1 MRKEQIRLSADRR
14 GGGGGG
20 FSLSRPSFSAGVS
33 EAFRF
38 PESRGFREFPELSQ
52 SMEFSDFP
60 ESSEFSG
67 FPGSPGFPGLITLRN
82 ANGLTARF
90 TSYGARWVGMQVPDR
105 NGRLDDVIL
114 GFDALAGYKSAAEKY
129 HGAIVGRVC
138 GRIAGASFEL
148 DGERYALAANDV
160 YGKPQPNHLH
170 GGVLALHNRV
180 WKGRFAVNEAGEESA
195 VFSCLSKDGEEG
207 YPGNLRVQVTYTL
220 RATNALSLVCEA
232 VCDKATP
239 VNLTNHAFFNL
250 EGAEGGNDVL
260 SHTLR
265 LCASRLIE
273 CDEELLP
280 TGCLRPV
287 EGSNLDFRSFRM
299 LSDALQ
305 SPLFGIPK
313 NKGFSLAFALD
324 QVFGV
329 EEEAGKLSLAAELR
343 AEESGRS
350 LAIYTNQP
358 SIQVYTGYFMDGTD
372 VGKGNTPYFSSAGIA
387 LETQGFPDAVH
398 HPGFPSVIVRPGEVY
413 RHVTEY
419 RFGRL

>member
-1 MRKEQIRLSADRR
+1 MRKERIGLSADGFGGR
-14 GGGGGG
+14 GAGSSPSG
-20 FSLSRPSFSAGVS
+20 PSFSAEALGASGSARVS
-33 EAFRF
+33 GSAGS
-38 PESRGFREFPELSQ
+38 PEFVASRESPEFPE
-52 SMEFSDFP
+52 
-60 ESSEFSG
+60 FSG
-67 FPGSPGFPGLITLRN
+67 SSGFPGFPGLITLRN

-105 NGRLDDVIL
+105 NGRLDDVVL
-114 GFDALAGYKSAAEKY
+114 GFDTLAGYKSAAEKY

-170 GGVLALHNRV
+170 GGVFAFHNRV
-180 WKGRFAVNEAGEESA
+180 WKARFAVNQAGEESA
-195 VFSCLSKDGEEG
+195 VFSCLSNDGEEG
-207 YPGNLRVQVTYTL
+207 YPGHLRVQVTYTL
-220 RATNALSLVCEA
+220 HAANVLSLVCEA

-250 EGAEGGNDVL
+250 EGAAGGKDVL
-260 SHTLR
+260 SHMLR

-273 CDEELLP
+273 CDAELLP
-280 TGCLRPV
+280 TGRLRSL
-287 EGSNLDFRSFRM
+287 EGSRLDFRSSR
-299 LSDALQ
+299 LLADALR
-305 SPLFGIPK
+305 SDLFGIPE

-324 QVFGV
+324 QFL
-329 EEEAGKLSLAAELR
+329 AGKEGAEKLSLAAELR
-343 AEESGRS
+343 AQESGRS
-350 LAIYTNQP
+350 LAVYTNQP

-372 VGKGNTPYFSSAGIA
+372 VGKGDTPYFSSVGIA

-398 HPGFPSVIVRPGEVY
+398 HSGFPSVIVRPGEVY

-419 RFGRL
+419 KFGVW

>member
-1 MRKEQIRLSADRR
+1 MSKERRKLSTDRC
-14 GGGGGG
+14 GGGAAGS
-20 FSLSRPSFSAGVS
+20 FSSGLSFSAAASGSSRFS
-33 EAFRF
+33 ESLEF
-38 PESRGFREFPELSQ
+38 PESPEPPQPLEF
-52 SMEFSDFP
+52 
-60 ESSEFSG
+60 SEFS
-67 FPGSPGFPGLITLRN
+67 GFPGLITLRN
-82 ANGLTARF
+82 TNGLTARF

-105 NGRLDDVIL
+105 NGRPGDVVL
-114 GFDALAGYKSAAEKY
+114 GFDTLAGYKSAAEKY

-138 GRIAGASFEL
+138 GRMAGASFEL

-180 WKGRFAVNEAGEESA
+180 WKGRFVVNEAGEEAA
-195 VFSCLSKDGEEG
+195 VFSCLSKHGEEG

-220 RATNALSLVCEA
+220 HSTNVLSLVCEA
-232 VCDKATP
+232 ICDRATP

-250 EGAEGGNDVL
+250 EGVKGGHDVL

-280 TGCLRPV
+280 TGRLRPV
-287 EGSNLDFRSFRM
+287 EGSRLDFRSSRM

-305 SPLFGIPK
+305 SSLFGIPE

-324 QVFGV
+324 PGFAI
-329 EEEAGKLSLAAELR
+329 EEGTEKLSLAAQLS
-343 AEESGRS
+343 AENSGRS

-372 VGKGNTPYFSSAGIA
+372 VGKGDTPYFSSAGIA

-419 RFGRL
+419 RFGIM